1 MKTLLLLGAMLVILD
16 AAIVPMSA
24 QTASASPAATVSPR
38 PTPGGASPSPRPT
51 LAAGPFATGS
61 PTTSGAATLSPS
73 TTPERGARVG
83 PAVTTSPSGGAQPEG
98 ESPHPT
104 TRESSRKAATPAVR
118 TKPTPSRPHRKLERR
133 EANTPPEGTGEQK

>member
-51 LAAGPFATGS
+51 LAASPLATGS

-73 TTPERGARVG
+73 TTPERGARVR
-83 PAVTTSPSGGAQPEG
+83 PAVTSSPSGGAQLEG
-98 ESPHPT
+98 ESPPT
-104 TRESSRKAATPAVR
+104 QQSPLQVATPAER
-118 TKPTPSRPHRKLERR
+118 TKATPSRPHRKQERR
-133 EANTPPEGTGEQK
+133 EGSTPPESSGEQK